1 MFKFCFRLI
10 RNLFAL
16 IGFFVFI
23 WVFFVDE
30 KGNSQLI
37 ESWNSLNTFIQDDSK
52 NRTDDSNVSLEIP
65 KAEPVLK
72 PLVILDPGHGG
83 KDGGTVSGDVLEK
96 NLNLLLVKKIA
107 NELKRYQ
114 ISVVTTRSVDE
125 MVGLSDRALIA
136 NKYPNAI
143 FVSIHHNAAT
153 LNSAKGIETYYS
165 NQKPKSLKIEQMHLL
180 KIKEGEAFVDNR
192 SKMLAKL
199 LHSSVCQVTDA
210 ADRGVR
216 DRSLAMTRWVSC
228 PSVLIECG
236 FLTNPEEKLD
246 LLSESYRDALS
257 RGVADGILKYF
268 SEVNNDSYYGVT
280 FKKAPRAIFE
290 SNL

>member
-37 ESWNSLNTFIQDDSK
+37 ESWNSLNTFIQDDSI
-52 NRTDDSNVSLEIP
+52 NQTVDSNVSQEIP
-65 KAEPVLK
+65 KAEPVSR

-114 ISVVTTRSVDE
+114 IIVVTTRSVDE

-165 NQKPKSLKIEQMHLL
+165 NKKPKSLKIEQMRLL

-257 RGVADGILKYF
+257 RGVTDGILKYF

-280 FKKAPRAIFE
+280 FKKAPRAIAE
-290 SNL
+290 L

>member
-37 ESWNSLNTFIQDDSK
+37 ESSDSLNTFIQDDSK

-257 RGVADGILKYF
+257 RGVTDGILKYF

-280 FKKAPRAIFE
+280 FKKAPRAIAE
-290 SNL
+290 L

>member
-52 NRTDDSNVSLEIP
+52 NRTVDSNVSQEIP
-65 KAEPVLK
+65 KAEPVSK

-165 NQKPKSLKIEQMHLL
+165 NKKPKSLKIEQMRLL

-257 RGVADGILKYF
+257 RGVTDGILKYF

-280 FKKAPRAIFE
+280 FKKAPRAIAE
-290 SNL
+290 L

>member
-37 ESWNSLNTFIQDDSK
+37 ESWNSLNTFIQDDSI
-52 NRTDDSNVSLEIP
+52 NQTVDSNVSQEIP
-65 KAEPVLK
+65 KAEPVSK

-114 ISVVTTRSVDE
+114 IIVVTTRSVDE

-165 NQKPKSLKIEQMHLL
+165 NKKPKSLKIEQMRLL
-180 KIKEGEAFVDNR
+180 KIKDGEAFVDNR

-210 ADRGVR
+210 ADRGIR

-257 RGVADGILKYF
+257 RGVTDGILKYF

-280 FKKAPRAIFE
+280 FKKAPRAIAE
-290 SNL
+290 L

>member
-10 RNLFAL
+10 RNLLAL

-23 WVFFVDE
+23 WVFFADE
-30 KGNSQLI
+30 KGNSQLL

-52 NRTDDSNVSLEIP
+52 NRTVDSNVSQEIP
-65 KAEPVLK
+65 KAEPVSK

-114 ISVVTTRSVDE
+114 IIVVTTRSVDE

-165 NQKPKSLKIEQMHLL
+165 NKKPKSLKIEQMRLL

-257 RGVADGILKYF
+257 RGVTDGILKYF
-268 SEVNNDSYYGVT
+268 SEVNNDSYYGVS
-280 FKKAPRAIFE
+280 FKKAPKAIAE
-290 SNL
+290 L

>member
-257 RGVADGILKYF
+257 RGVTDGILKYF
-268 SEVNNDSYYGVT
+268 SEVNNDSFYGVT
-280 FKKAPRAIFE
+280 FKKAPRAIAE
-290 SNL
+290 L

>member
-83 KDGGTVSGDVLEK
+83 NDGGTVSGDVLEK

-280 FKKAPRAIFE
+280 FKKAPRAIAE
-290 SNL
+290 L

>member
-16 IGFFVFI
+16 IGFFAFI

-52 NRTDDSNVSLEIP
+52 NRTVDSNVSQEIS
-65 KAEPVLK
+65 KAEPVSK

-165 NQKPKSLKIEQMHLL
+165 NKKPKSLKIEQMRLL

-257 RGVADGILKYF
+257 RGVTDGILKYF

-280 FKKAPRAIFE
+280 FKNAPRAIAE
-290 SNL
+290 L

>member
-153 LNSAKGIETYYS
+153 VNSAKGIETYYS

-280 FKKAPRAIFE
+280 FKKAPRAIAE
-290 SNL
+290 L

>member
-23 WVFFVDE
+23 WVFFVDK

-96 NLNLLLVKKIA
+96 NLNLLLMKKIA

-280 FKKAPRAIFE
+280 FKKAPRAIAE
-290 SNL
+290 L

>member
-37 ESWNSLNTFIQDDSK
+37 ESWNSLNTFIQDDSI
-52 NRTDDSNVSLEIP
+52 NQTVDSNVSQEIP
-65 KAEPVLK
+65 KAEPVSR

-83 KDGGTVSGDVLEK
+83 KDGGTVSGEVLEK

-165 NQKPKSLKIEQMHLL
+165 NKKPKSLKIEQMRLL

-257 RGVADGILKYF
+257 RGVTDGILKYF
-268 SEVNNDSYYGVT
+268 SEVNNDSYYGVS
-280 FKKAPRAIFE
+280 FKKAPKAIAE
-290 SNL
+290 L

>member
-37 ESWNSLNTFIQDDSK
+37 ESWNSLNTFIQDDSI
-52 NRTDDSNVSLEIP
+52 NQTVDSNVSQEIP
-65 KAEPVLK
+65 KAEPVSK

-114 ISVVTTRSVDE
+114 IIVVTTRSVDE

-165 NQKPKSLKIEQMHLL
+165 NKKPKSLKIEQMRLL
-180 KIKEGEAFVDNR
+180 KIKDGEAFVDNR

-257 RGVADGILKYF
+257 RGVTDGILKYF

-280 FKKAPRAIFE
+280 FKKAPRAIAE
-290 SNL
+290 L

>member
-16 IGFFVFI
+16 IGFFAFI

-52 NRTDDSNVSLEIP
+52 NRTVDSNVSQEIP
-65 KAEPVLK
+65 KAEPVSK

-153 LNSAKGIETYYS
+153 
-165 NQKPKSLKIEQMHLL
+165 
-180 KIKEGEAFVDNR
+180 
-192 SKMLAKL
+192 
-199 LHSSVCQVTDA
+199 
-210 ADRGVR
+210 
-216 DRSLAMTRWVSC
+216 
-228 PSVLIECG
+228 
-236 FLTNPEEKLD
+236 
-246 LLSESYRDALS
+246 
-257 RGVADGILKYF
+257 
-268 SEVNNDSYYGVT
+268 
-280 FKKAPRAIFE
+280 
-290 SNL
+290 

>member
-37 ESWNSLNTFIQDDSK
+37 ESWNSLNTFIQDDSI
-52 NRTDDSNVSLEIP
+52 NQTVDSNVSQEIP
-65 KAEPVLK
+65 KAEPVSR

-114 ISVVTTRSVDE
+114 IIVVTTRSVDE

-165 NQKPKSLKIEQMHLL
+165 NKKPKSLKIEQMRLL
-180 KIKEGEAFVDNR
+180 KIKDGEAFVDNR

-210 ADRGVR
+210 ADRGIR

-257 RGVADGILKYF
+257 RGVTDGILKYF

-280 FKKAPRAIFE
+280 FKKAPRAIAE
-290 SNL
+290 L

>member
-96 NLNLLLVKKIA
+96 NLNLLLMKKIA

-280 FKKAPRAIFE
+280 FKKAPRAIAE
-290 SNL
+290 L

>member
-52 NRTDDSNVSLEIP
+52 NRTVDSNVSQEIP
-65 KAEPVLK
+65 KAEPVSK

-165 NQKPKSLKIEQMHLL
+165 NKKPKSLKIEQMRLL

-246 LLSESYRDALS
+246 LLSESYRDAFS
-257 RGVADGILKYF
+257 RGVTDGILKYF

-280 FKKAPRAIFE
+280 FKKAPRAIAE
-290 SNL
+290 L

>member
-52 NRTDDSNVSLEIP
+52 NRTVDSNVSQEIP
-65 KAEPVLK
+65 KAEPVSK

-107 NELKRYQ
+107 NELKRHQ
-114 ISVVTTRSVDE
+114 ISVVTTRSVDA

-165 NQKPKSLKIEQMHLL
+165 NKKPKSLKIEQMRLL
-180 KIKEGEAFVDNR
+180 KIKEGEVFVDNR

-257 RGVADGILKYF
+257 RGVTEGILKYF
-268 SEVNNDSYYGVT
+268 SEVNNDSYYGVI
-280 FKKAPRAIFE
+280 FKKAPRAIAE
-290 SNL
+290 L

>member
-16 IGFFVFI
+16 IGFFAFI

-52 NRTDDSNVSLEIP
+52 NRTVDFNVSQEIP
-65 KAEPVLK
+65 KAEPVSK

-125 MVGLSDRALIA
+125 MVGFSDRALIA

-165 NQKPKSLKIEQMHLL
+165 NKKPKSLKIEQMRLL

-257 RGVADGILKYF
+257 RGVTDGILKYF

-280 FKKAPRAIFE
+280 FKNAPRAIAE
-290 SNL
+290 L

>member
-10 RNLFAL
+10 RNLLAL

-23 WVFFVDE
+23 WVFFADE
-30 KGNSQLI
+30 KGNSQLL

-52 NRTDDSNVSLEIP
+52 NRTVDSNVSQEIP
-65 KAEPVLK
+65 KAEPVSK

-83 KDGGTVSGDVLEK
+83 KDGGTVSGEVLEK

-114 ISVVTTRSVDE
+114 IIVVTTRSVDE

-165 NQKPKSLKIEQMHLL
+165 NKKPKSLKIEQMRLL
-180 KIKEGEAFVDNR
+180 KIKDGEAFVDNR

-210 ADRGVR
+210 ADRGIR

-257 RGVADGILKYF
+257 RGVTDGILKYF
-268 SEVNNDSYYGVT
+268 SEVNNDSYYGVS
-280 FKKAPRAIFE
+280 FKKAPKAIAE
-290 SNL
+290 L

>member
-52 NRTDDSNVSLEIP
+52 NRTDDSNFSLEIP

-280 FKKAPRAIFE
+280 FKKAPRAIAE
-290 SNL
+290 L

>member
-37 ESWNSLNTFIQDDSK
+37 ESWNSLNTFIQDDSI
-52 NRTDDSNVSLEIP
+52 NQTVDSNVSQEIP
-65 KAEPVLK
+65 KAEPVSK

-83 KDGGTVSGDVLEK
+83 KDGGTVSGEVLEK

-107 NELKRYQ
+107 NELQRYQ

-165 NQKPKSLKIEQMHLL
+165 NKKPKSLKIEQMRLL
-180 KIKEGEAFVDNR
+180 KIKDGEAFVDNR

-210 ADRGVR
+210 ADRGIR

-257 RGVADGILKYF
+257 RGVTDGILKYF

-280 FKKAPRAIFE
+280 FKKAPRAIAE
-290 SNL
+290 L

>member
-257 RGVADGILKYF
+257 RGAADGILKYF

-280 FKKAPRAIFE
+280 FKKAPRAIAE
-290 SNL
+290 L

>member
-52 NRTDDSNVSLEIP
+52 NRTVDSNVSQEIP
-65 KAEPVLK
+65 KAEPVSR

-165 NQKPKSLKIEQMHLL
+165 NKKPKSLKIEQMRLL

-246 LLSESYRDALS
+246 LLSESYRDAFS
-257 RGVADGILKYF
+257 RGVTDGILKYF

-280 FKKAPRAIFE
+280 FKKAPRAIAE
-290 SNL
+290 L

>member
-83 KDGGTVSGDVLEK
+83 KDGGTVSGNVLEK

-280 FKKAPRAIFE
+280 FKKAPRAIAE
-290 SNL
+290 L

>member
-23 WVFFVDE
+23 WVFFVDK

-280 FKKAPRAIFE
+280 FKKAPRAIAE
-290 SNL
+290 L

>member
-257 RGVADGILKYF
+257 RGVTDGILKYF

-280 FKKAPRAIFE
+280 FKKAPRAIAE
-290 SNL
+290 L

>member
-1 MFKFCFRLI
+1 MFKFCFRFI

-52 NRTDDSNVSLEIP
+52 NRTVDSNVSQEIP
-65 KAEPVLK
+65 KAEPVSK

-107 NELKRYQ
+107 NELKRHQ

-165 NQKPKSLKIEQMHLL
+165 NKKPKSLKIEQMRLL

-257 RGVADGILKYF
+257 RGVTDGILKYF
-268 SEVNNDSYYGVT
+268 SEVNNDSYYGVN
-280 FKKAPRAIFE
+280 FKKAPRAIAE
-290 SNL
+290 L

>member
-1 MFKFCFRLI
+1 MFNFCFRLI

-16 IGFFVFI
+16 IGFFAFI
-23 WVFFVDE
+23 WVFFVD
-30 KGNSQLI
+30 KKVNSQLI
-37 ESWNSLNTFIQDDSK
+37 ELWNSLNTFIQDDSK
-52 NRTDDSNVSLEIP
+52 TRTDDFNVSQEIP
-65 KAEPVLK
+65 KAEPVSK

-165 NQKPKSLKIEQMHLL
+165 NKKPKSLKIEQMRLL

-257 RGVADGILKYF
+257 RGVTDGILKYF
-268 SEVNNDSYYGVT
+268 SEVNNDPYYGVT
-280 FKKAPRAIFE
+280 FKKAPRAIAE
-290 SNL
+290 L

>member
-1 MFKFCFRLI
+1 M
-10 RNLFAL
+10 
-16 IGFFVFI
+16 
-23 WVFFVDE
+23 DE

-52 NRTDDSNVSLEIP
+52 NRTDDSNFSLEIP

-280 FKKAPRAIFE
+280 FKKAPRAIAE
-290 SNL
+290 L

>member
-16 IGFFVFI
+16 IGFFAFI

-52 NRTDDSNVSLEIP
+52 NRTVDSNVSQEIP
-65 KAEPVLK
+65 KAEPVSK

-165 NQKPKSLKIEQMHLL
+165 NKKPKSLKIEQMRLL

-257 RGVADGILKYF
+257 RGVTDGILKYF

-280 FKKAPRAIFE
+280 FKNAPRAIAE
-290 SNL
+290 L

>member
-1 MFKFCFRLI
+1 MLFRS
-10 RNLFAL
+10 
-16 IGFFVFI
+16 GFFVFI

-52 NRTDDSNVSLEIP
+52 NRTVDSNVSQGIP
-65 KAEPVLK
+65 KAEPVSK

-165 NQKPKSLKIEQMHLL
+165 NKKPKSLKIEQMLLL

-257 RGVADGILKYF
+257 RGDRKRVG
-268 SEVNNDSYYGVT
+268 
-280 FKKAPRAIFE
+280 
-290 SNL
+290 

>member
-52 NRTDDSNVSLEIP
+52 NRTVDSNVSQEIP
-65 KAEPVLK
+65 KAEPVSK

-165 NQKPKSLKIEQMHLL
+165 NKKPKSLKIEQMRLL

-257 RGVADGILKYF
+257 RGVTDGILKCF

-280 FKKAPRAIFE
+280 FKNAPRAIAK
-290 SNL
+290 L

>member
-52 NRTDDSNVSLEIP
+52 NRTDDSNFSLEIP

-268 SEVNNDSYYGVT
+268 SEVNNGSYYGVT
-280 FKKAPRAIFE
+280 FKKAPRAIAE
-290 SNL
+290 L

>member
-10 RNLFAL
+10 RNLLAL

-23 WVFFVDE
+23 WVFFADE
-30 KGNSQLI
+30 KGNSQLL

-52 NRTDDSNVSLEIP
+52 NRTVDSNVSQEIP
-65 KAEPVLK
+65 KAEPVSK

-83 KDGGTVSGDVLEK
+83 KDGGTVSGEVLEK

-114 ISVVTTRSVDE
+114 IIVVTTRSVDE

-153 LNSAKGIETYYS
+153 LNSVKGIETYYS
-165 NQKPKSLKIEQMHLL
+165 NKKPKSLKIEQMRLL
-180 KIKEGEAFVDNR
+180 KIKDGEAFVDNR

-257 RGVADGILKYF
+257 RGVTDGILKYF
-268 SEVNNDSYYGVT
+268 SEVNNDSYYGVS
-280 FKKAPRAIFE
+280 FKKAPKAIAE
-290 SNL
+290 L

>member
-37 ESWNSLNTFIQDDSK
+37 ESWNSLNTFIQDDSI
-52 NRTDDSNVSLEIP
+52 NQTVDSNVSQEIP
-65 KAEPVLK
+65 KAEPVSR

-83 KDGGTVSGDVLEK
+83 KDGGTVSGEVLEK

-153 LNSAKGIETYYS
+153 LNSVNGIETYYS
-165 NQKPKSLKIEQMHLL
+165 NKKPKSLKIEQMRLL

-257 RGVADGILKYF
+257 RGVTDGILKYF
-268 SEVNNDSYYGVT
+268 SEVNNDSYYGVS
-280 FKKAPRAIFE
+280 FKKAPKAIAE
-290 SNL
+290 L

>member
-37 ESWNSLNTFIQDDSK
+37 ESWNSLNTFIQDDSI
-52 NRTDDSNVSLEIP
+52 NQTVDSNVSQEIP
-65 KAEPVLK
+65 KAEPVSK

-83 KDGGTVSGDVLEK
+83 KDGGTVSGEVLEK

-107 NELKRYQ
+107 NELQRYQ

-153 LNSAKGIETYYS
+153 LNSVKGIETYYS
-165 NQKPKSLKIEQMHLL
+165 NKKPKSLKIEQMRLL
-180 KIKEGEAFVDNR
+180 KIKDGEAFVDNR

-257 RGVADGILKYF
+257 RGVTDGILKYF

-280 FKKAPRAIFE
+280 FKKAPRAIAE
-290 SNL
+290 L

>member
-16 IGFFVFI
+16 IGFFAFI

-52 NRTDDSNVSLEIP
+52 NRTVDFNVSQEIP
-65 KAEPVLK
+65 KAEPVSK

-165 NQKPKSLKIEQMHLL
+165 NKKPKSLKIEQMRLL

-257 RGVADGILKYF
+257 RGVTDGILKYF

-280 FKKAPRAIFE
+280 FKNAPRAIAE
-290 SNL
+290 L